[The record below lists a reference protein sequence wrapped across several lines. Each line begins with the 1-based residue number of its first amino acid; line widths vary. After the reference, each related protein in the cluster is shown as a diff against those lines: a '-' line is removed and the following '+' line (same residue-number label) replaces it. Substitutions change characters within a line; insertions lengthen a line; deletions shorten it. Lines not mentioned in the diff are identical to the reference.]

1 MDTHEQG
8 WASQSVL
15 KPLSNDTSTS
25 AHNNG
30 ASADPKPV
38 RYYALLSSDGRNAD
52 EISYN
57 SGEILEVLETL
68 PDGMVRI
75 R

>member
-15 KPLSNDTSTS
+15 KPFSNDTSTA
-25 AHNNG
+25 AHSNG
-30 ASADPKPV
+30 AHPKPA
-38 RYYALLSSDGRNAD
+38 RYYALLSSDGQNAG

-75 R
+75 RW